1 MALNLVTPKLIVKHL
16 ILVGSRK
23 DYDVNFER
31 GLNIIYGDSD
41 TGKSSILNLINYCL
55 GSSNVD
61 LYDEIEVT
69 GNYCLLEVELRG
81 ETFTVKRNIFKPKN
95 EIEVY
100 KCLYN
105 NIENHFP
112 KYYSPNYSQTSE
124 DGYFS
129 DFLLSAMNIPVIRLK
144 QSPTRDISKM
154 TRLSF
159 RDIFKFNFLDQDK
172 IGSKKLFGENYPVL
186 VKLKETFKLMFN
198 ALDSQILELEEV
210 ISEKNTI
217 KNELE
222 KRNTSIS
229 SFLRET
235 EVESLTALSE
245 QLEDIDSEYFS
256 IQEDLKNIDKEII
269 KDSEHLNYLRR
280 DIQEKEKEILLLQQ
294 ELQVNDQAIKQN
306 IALRNEYSNDIRKI
320 NSTIEV
326 IEKFPHIEDRNTA
339 CPVCEQLMHISKL
352 KEHFTNSNSESI
364 KGELNSLRR
373 RQREIEKIYDFL
385 KDSVA
390 QKERF
395 IKEKIAELEEFRYL
409 LDKQSIDIVS
419 PFITK
424 RDVLSRK
431 VGSLESERKN
441 LKHFY
446 KIRMQQSQNQDDIE
460 NLANKIIELNTTLK
474 DLKENAPNLDSILKD
489 LGKKVKDF
497 LNFIGVKNVY
507 DVSISPKTNLP
518 IIRNRDYEN
527 ITSGGVRTLASVGYF
542 LSLVIYASENSVN
555 YPSFLM
561 IDTIA
566 KYIGKTSTKEKDIL
580 QTDLQADQEEGMSD
594 SKKYENIYKYLLSLN
609 KSSNSFQLIVVDN
622 DIPESMSKE
631 LKPYIRKHF
640 TDNKFG
646 IDSEIGFINDAF
658 QAGGKIGSLFMGID
672 DEIDIDLFYDD
683 EEEE

>member
-1 MALNLVTPKLIVKHL
+1 MAMNLVTPKLIVNHL
-16 ILVGSRK
+16 ILVGNRK
-23 DYDVNFER
+23 NYEVNFKK

-55 GSSNVD
+55 GSSSVD
-61 LYDEIEVT
+61 LYDEIEIT
-69 GNYCLLEVELRG
+69 GNYCLLEIELRG

-100 KCLYN
+100 KCSHN
-105 NIENHFP
+105 KIEDHFP
-112 KYYSPNYSQTSE
+112 KYYSPNYSQLSE

-144 QSPTRDISKM
+144 QSPTKDISKM

-159 RDIFKFNFLDQDK
+159 RDIFKYNFLDQDK
-172 IGSKKLFGENYPVL
+172 IGSKKLFGDNYSVL

-198 ALDSQILELEEV
+198 ALDSQILELQEV
-210 ISEKNTI
+210 ISENNTL

-222 KRNTSIS
+222 KRNASIS
-229 SFLRET
+229 SFLKET
-235 EVESLTALSE
+235 EVESLTVLSE
-245 QLEDIDSEYFS
+245 QLENIDNDYLS

-280 DIQEKEKEILLLQQ
+280 DIQEKEKEILALQQ
-294 ELQVNDQAIKQN
+294 DLHVNDQEIKQN

-326 IEKFPHIEDRNTA
+326 IEKFPHIEDKNTA
-339 CPVCEQLMHISKL
+339 CPVCDQSMQISKL
-352 KEHFTNSNSESI
+352 KEHFTNSNSENI
-364 KGELNSLRR
+364 KGELNGLRR
-373 RQREIEKIYDFL
+373 RKKEIEKIYDFL
-385 KDSVA
+385 RESIE
-390 QKERF
+390 QKEKL
-395 IKEKIAELEEFRYL
+395 IKEKTTELEELRYM
-409 LDKQSIDIVS
+409 LDKQSIDVVS

-431 VGSLESERKN
+431 AGSLESERKN

-446 KIRMQQSQNQDDIE
+446 KIRMQQSQNQDEIE
-460 NLANKIIELNTTLK
+460 NLATNIIELNATLK
-474 DLKENAPNLDSILKD
+474 ELQENAPNLDNILKD
-489 LGKKVKDF
+489 LGRKVKEF
-497 LNFIGVKNVY
+497 LNFIGVKNVS
-507 DVSISPKTNLP
+507 DVSISSKTNLP

-527 ITSGGVRTLASVGYF
+527 LTSGGVRTLSSVGYF
-542 LSLVIYASENSVN
+542 LSLMIYASENSVN

-566 KYIGKTSTKEKDIL
+566 KYIGKTTTKEKDL
-580 QTDLQADQEEGMSD
+580 LETDLKADQEEGMSD

-622 DIPESMSKE
+622 DIPESISEE
-631 LKPYIRKHF
+631 LKPYVRKHF
-640 TDNKFG
+640 TDNTNA
-646 IDSEIGFINDAF
+646 IDSEIGFINDVF
-658 QAGGKIGSLFMGID
+658 QTEAQIGNLFMGID

-683 EEEE
+683 EEED